1 MFFKISPTN
10 GVPVYEQVYRQ
21 VTFAVANGALQPGEL
36 IPSVRQLSR
45 DLAINPNTVSRA
57 YRQLQEH
64 EIVETIRGTGLAITQ
79 DAHSRCKLERTRIL
93 KKRMAQVIEEARQ
106 SQLEKSEIERL
117 FQTQLNRKR
126 GK

>member
-1 MFFKISPTN
+1 M
-10 GVPVYEQVYRQ
+10 
-21 VTFAVANGALQPGEL
+21 
-36 IPSVRQLSR
+36 
-45 DLAINPNTVSRA
+45 SRA

-79 DAHSRCKLERTRIL
+79 DARSRCKSERTRIL